1 MSYIPDEIHRN
12 IDEVVHLVRQKGPAF
27 LDHLIM
33 TNRNVPNMSFL
44 FPESPYYPILMD
56 KLNNINQGYP
66 SHSLP
71 NPEQKRS
78 GSRWG
83 AGPTGQFHGNNDHA
97 NYPQQYNTNPQMMQG
112 FNPQAQGYN
121 NVGQQPYYN
130 TSPTNYSP
138 GQGNMNQQNYPNYS
152 QSNNPYIMSGSNYS
166 PSSNI
171 PSYLNPSPQQMK
183 STNERKSSYDKRE
196 YNTGAMETEGG
207 SKSKSSRQYTNPEE
221 IPVGMMAEMIR
232 HQSKKFKERNTSHKP
247 YTPLDPEMTPQVIPP
262 VVKVPDSVRTKI
274 DLFYKFISDEK
285 DLDKIAKSKK
295 GTDVDLEIYKSK
307 AQERKKDS
315 FDKKAVGTAEYQQ
328 ELINS
333 EMGVR
338 SDGRSI
344 TGLPSGEERRGL
356 GVQSQDIYS
365 QFRKQRSQTYHVS
378 AEERA
383 ATRDLPELCYV
394 CRMPGHIAKDCK
406 FGLN

>member
-1 MSYIPDEIHRN
+1 MSYISEEIHRN

-44 FPESPYYPILMD
+44 FPESPYYSILMD
-56 KLNNINQGYP
+56 KLNNINQHNVHQGYP
-66 SHSLP
+66 PQSLP

-83 AGPTGQFHGNNDHA
+83 AGPTGQFHGNNDYT
-97 NYPQQYNTNPQMMQG
+97 NYPQQYNTSPQMTQG
-112 FNPQAQGYN
+112 FNQQAQGYN
-121 NVGQQPYYN
+121 NAGQQQYYN
-130 TSPTNYSP
+130 LSPTNYSP

-152 QSNNPYIMSGSNYS
+152 STNNPYTMYGNNNTPASNT
-166 PSSNI
+166 
-171 PSYLNPSPQQMK
+171 PSYLNASHPQGK

-196 YNTGAMETEGG
+196 YNTGTMETED
-207 SKSKSSRQYTNPEE
+207 SKRKSSRQYTNPEE
-221 IPVGMMAEMIR
+221 IPVGMMAEMIK
-232 HQSKKFKERNTSHKP
+232 HQAKRFKERNTSHKP

-262 VVKVPDSVRTKI
+262 VVKVPDSVKTKI
-274 DLFYKFISDEK
+274 DLFYKFITDER

-295 GTDVDLEIYKSK
+295 GTDVDLEIYKSR
-307 AQERKKDS
+307 AQERKKDN
-315 FDKKAVGTAEYQQ
+315 DKKPMGTAEYQQ

-356 GVQSQDIYS
+356 GVQSQDVLCS
-365 QFRKQRSQTYHVS
+365 L
-378 AEERA
+378 
-383 ATRDLPELCYV
+383 RDFEFNFSIDLFTV
-394 CRMPGHIAKDCK
+394 
-406 FGLN
+406 